1 MAPDVAMRYGSPH
14 ERSHHPP
21 SAMAPAVLANH
32 ARFVTRS
39 VGADGVVVS
48 RSADADD
55 MPSVPT
61 GYTTPLRLKE
71 LRPNDVAEVIERDP
85 RLLIPVGTCE
95 QHGPHLPMGV
105 DTIIVERLADDLS
118 AELRILRAPTVEYG
132 VNSDHE
138 RVVPGNATL
147 RRKTLLRA
155 LNDLTDAWEAGGVR
169 EFVFLT
175 AHGHEGHQEAL
186 STVITKGARVRV
198 VDILAI
204 NLSDLTVSGL
214 GPLHGDEVD
223 TSLLLHLAPALVKME
238 LAQDYMITPEALGR
252 YRRQSLRVPRGS
264 AGSIGRP
271 SVASAETG
279 KAIYARIYSRIRDR
293 ILLAPPPADD

>member
-1 MAPDVAMRYGSPH
+1 MAPRPFAGQVAASRD
-14 ERSHHPP
+14 
-21 SAMAPAVLANH
+21 
-32 ARFVTRS
+32 ARC
-39 VGADGVVVS
+39 G
-48 RSADADD
+48 DD
-55 MPSVPT
+55 
-61 GYTTPLRLKE
+61 
-71 LRPNDVAEVIERDP
+71 
-85 RLLIPVGTCE
+85 
-95 QHGPHLPMGV
+95 
-105 DTIIVERLADDLS
+105 
-118 AELRILRAPTVEYG
+118 
-132 VNSDHE
+132 
-138 RVVPGNATL
+138 PGNATL

-198 VDILAI
+198 VDILAV
-204 NLSDLTVSGL
+204 NLSDLTMSGV

-223 TSLLLHLAPALVKME
+223 TSLLLYLAPALVRME

-252 YRRQSLRVPRGS
+252 YRRQSLKVPKAS

-271 SVASAETG
+271 SLASVETG

-293 ILLAPPPADD
+293 VLVAPAPIDD

>member
-1 MAPDVAMRYGSPH
+1 M
-14 ERSHHPP
+14 PP
-21 SAMAPAVLANH
+21 ASTGQH
-32 ARFVTRS
+32 A
-39 VGADGVVVS
+39 
-48 RSADADD
+48 
-55 MPSVPT
+55 
-61 GYTTPLRLKE
+61 PLRLKE
-71 LRPNDVAEVIERDP
+71 LRPGQVAEAIARDP

-105 DTIIVERLADDLS
+105 DTIIVEHLADDLS
-118 AELRILRAPTVEYG
+118 AELRVLRAPTVEYG
-132 VNSDHE
+132 VNTDHE
-138 RVVPGNATL
+138 RTIPGNATL

-155 LNDLTDAWEAGGVR
+155 LNDLTDAWEAGGIR

-204 NLSDLTVSGL
+204 DLSDLTVSGL

-223 TSLLLHLAPALVKME
+223 TSLLLHLAPDLVVME
-238 LAQDYMITPEALGR
+238 KAQDYMITPEALRR
-252 YRRQSLRVPRGS
+252 YRRPSLRVPAAS

-271 SVASAETG
+271 SLASAEKG

-293 ILLAPPPADD
+293 IFLAPAPADD

>member
-1 MAPDVAMRYGSPH
+1 M
-14 ERSHHPP
+14 PP
-21 SAMAPAVLANH
+21 ASTGQH
-32 ARFVTRS
+32 A
-39 VGADGVVVS
+39 
-48 RSADADD
+48 
-55 MPSVPT
+55 
-61 GYTTPLRLKE
+61 PLRLKE
-71 LRPNDVAEVIERDP
+71 LRPGQVAEAIARDP

-105 DTIIVERLADDLS
+105 DTIIVEHLADDLS
-118 AELRILRAPTVEYG
+118 AELRVLRAPTVEYG
-132 VNSDHE
+132 VNTDHE
-138 RVVPGNATL
+138 RTIPGNATL

-155 LNDLTDAWEAGGVR
+155 LNDLTDAWEAGGIR

-204 NLSDLTVSGL
+204 DLSDLTVSGV

-223 TSLLLHLAPALVKME
+223 TSLLLHLAPDLVVME
-238 LAQDYMITPEALGR
+238 KAQDYMITPEALRR
-252 YRRQSLRVPRGS
+252 YRRPSLRVPAAS

-271 SVASAETG
+271 SLASAEKG

-293 ILLAPPPADD
+293 IFLAPAPADD